1 MKFGQWLGLVVL
13 LVSLYILWQIRQLLL
28 LLFAAVVFATAL
40 NRLVRWLHRKGMRR
54 SLALM
59 ITLGLTLLL
68 SILFFFLIVPPFVEQ
83 FQKLIELVPN
93 VFQRMLEELEGFEQT
108 LKDTLPR
115 PLPPPPNIA
124 ELLAQLQPLG
134 TEILKR
140 SVEFFSNS
148 LNIAIQTLLVF
159 ILTLM
164 FLADPLAYR
173 NAGLKLF
180 PSFYRRRADA
190 ILSECEIALG
200 NWMEG
205 ILISST
211 SIAILSG
218 LGLAVLRIDLVLVHA
233 LLAGLLNFIPNI
245 GPTLSLVFPLMIAL
259 LDAPWKI
266 LAVVILYVII
276 QNIESYWLTP
286 TVMAKQVSL
295 LPALTLTAQIFF
307 TGAFGILGLLL
318 ALPLAVVAKTWIE
331 EALFKDILDQWG
343 HDEPVGIDIF
353 PDFVLESES
362 QPVSASRKGEP
373 KKTEESGG

>member
-1 MKFGQWLGLVVL
+1 VKFGQWLGLVVFL
-13 LVSLYILWQIRQLLL
+13 ISLYILWQIRQLLM
-28 LLFAAVVFATAL
+28 LLFAAIVFATAL
-40 NRLVRWLHRKGMRR
+40 NRLVRWLYHKGMRR
-54 SLALM
+54 SLALA
-59 ITLGLTLLL
+59 IALGLTLLL

-83 FQKLIELVPN
+83 FQRLIELVPK
-93 VFQRMLEELEGFEQT
+93 VFQRMLEELEGLEQT
-108 LKDTLPR
+108 LKDNLPQ

-134 TEILKR
+134 TEIFKR

-148 LNIAIQTLLVF
+148 LNIAIQMLLVF
-159 ILTLM
+159 VLTLM
-164 FLADPLAYR
+164 FLANPQGYR
-173 NAGLKLF
+173 SAAIKLF

-205 ILISST
+205 IVISST

-218 LGLAVLRIDLVLVHA
+218 LGLAILRIDLVLVHA

-276 QNIESYWLTP
+276 QNIESYLLTP

-307 TGAFGILGLLL
+307 TGAFGVLGLLL

-331 EALFKDILDQWG
+331 EALFKDILDKWG
-343 HDEPVGIDIF
+343 NDEHLGMDIF
-353 PDFVLESES
+353 PEFVVESNSQPLLIIDEGESET
-362 QPVSASRKGEP
+362 
-373 KKTEESGG
+373 TE